1 LRQAYDRAAVTVT
14 DARRAADKMLA
25 ELPQQVHDALEHVSM
40 RVVDHPPAG
49 VPSDVKGIFLGRQ
62 QVGPP
67 DDAED
72 DDGDAGEWYDVG
84 AGGDLELVGVGG
96 GLLAEGVIYLVAR
109 NLADA
114 GDLESV
120 AYHEIAHA
128 LGESEEGTA
137 ALGL

>member
-1 LRQAYDRAAVTVT
+1 MT
-14 DARRAADKMLA
+14 DARRAAENVLT
-25 ELPQQVHDALEHVSM
+25 ELPQQVHDALEHVSL
-40 RVVDHPPAG
+40 RVVEHPPAG
-49 VPSDVKGIFLGRQ
+49 VPSDVKGIFMGRQ

-67 DDAED
+67 DDADGD
-72 DDGDAGEWYDVG
+72 DDDADAGEWYDVA

-109 NLADA
+109 NLNDP
-114 GDLESV
+114 GDLEAT

-128 LGESEEGTA
+128 LGEDEEGTA